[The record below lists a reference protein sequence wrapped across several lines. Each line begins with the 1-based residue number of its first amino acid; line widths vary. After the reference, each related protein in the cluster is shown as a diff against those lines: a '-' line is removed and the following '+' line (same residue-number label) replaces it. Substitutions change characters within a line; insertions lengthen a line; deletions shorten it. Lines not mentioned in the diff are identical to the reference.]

1 MPDEIPRRVRGR
13 RRGIWLLIAL
23 ACLVVVLVVVQGLA
37 GFYTN
42 FLWFHWTGLGTVWRT
57 VIATKVVLAAV
68 FIAAAFALASTS
80 FWLVDKIA
88 PRAMF
93 LAPEPSPDLVRRYQA
108 VVGPRVRL
116 VRNAVA
122 FLVALALGSGASAQW
137 QHWILFEHAVPF
149 GRLDPLFH
157 RDASFFVFRLPF
169 LAFLVD
175 WVLVAL
181 LVTVLLS
188 AVGHFLN
195 GAIRLQG
202 SPRIEP
208 RALAH
213 LSLLLGLMA
222 LVRAWAYYYVD
233 RFALD
238 LSSNGVVNGASYT
251 DVHVRLPAITLLS
264 VVALVAFILLTINV
278 YQRTWVLPLVAFGLW
293 AFLALIVGVLYPAL
307 VQALRVTPSQSTL
320 ELPYIQRNIAATQ
333 YAMGISHATVRQ
345 RSFPANQDLTATVL
359 KGYKQTLDDT
369 NLWDPNLVSPTF
381 NKYQDV
387 HSYYQLTAPLALDRY
402 RIGGQIEPVVLGARA
417 LNISSLPTQS
427 WVNTHLQFTH
437 GFGVVAAQA
446 NTATANGT
454 PAFVA
459 GDLPPTAKSSVLRLS
474 QAGVYY
480 APGQNQYVVVN
491 TRQSEVDYQAS
502 SGNRS
507 SNGAGSGGVPVGSLA
522 ARVAYA
528 IHLRDFNLLVSSDIT
543 SKSRIIPIANVR
555 TAVQMALPFLR
566 IDANPYAVVANGKL
580 YWMLDGYTT
589 TSYYPYAEPAST
601 GALPPGSGLKGSY
614 DYVRDAVKIVMN
626 AYSGK
631 IQAYAIDPGADPLIE
646 SYSRAFPG
654 LVRPISQM
662 NKTLRAH
669 LRYPQ
674 DLLMVQAAMY
684 GKYHVGADQAS
695 LFYSASAAWDLSE
708 TSTSIDGQPRNP
720 LQTNPDGSTA
730 SFRPIYELLQLPGE
744 QGETF
749 NALEPLVPYSQS
761 TNKVQTLKALL
772 VADSSYS
779 SYGRLESFVT
789 PASVSIPGPS
799 YANSEI
805 NSNTTVSKQI
815 TLLGQGGSV
824 VSLGAVQILPIADS
838 LLYVRPLY
846 LSSSQVDLP
855 TLADVVI
862 QYGDQVAMAPT
873 LDQALAKVFGA
884 QAGSGSGSGTG
895 SGGGSSSGSG
905 QSSSATIPAQV
916 RKYVASATSAY
927 AAAQAALA
935 KGDLGTYQSD
945 VEAAG
950 RDLAAV
956 QKLLDTTPAKTSS
969 SVKSSKITTSTT
981 GRVTGRPRSSSQ
993 PAVQSPQVPL
1003 PARSGTAA
1011 GQTNA

>member
-1 MPDEIPRRVRGR
+1 MIV
-13 RRGIWLLIAL
+13 L
-23 ACLVVVLVVVQGLA
+23 LVVVQGLA

-42 FLWFHWTGLGTVWRT
+42 FLWFHWSGLGTVWRT
-57 VIATKVVLAAV
+57 VIVTKVVLAAV
-68 FIAAAFALASTS
+68 FVAAAFVLLSTS

-93 LAPEPSPDLVRRYQA
+93 MAPEPSLDLVRRYQS
-108 VVGPRVRL
+108 VIGPRIRI
-116 VRNAVA
+116 VRNVVA

-149 GRLDPLFH
+149 GRVDPLFH

-169 LAFLVD
+169 LSFLVD

-181 LVTVLLS
+181 LVTLVLS
-188 AVGHFLN
+188 VVGHFLN

-264 VVALVAFILLTINV
+264 VVALVAFVLLIVNV

-293 AFLALIVGVLYPAL
+293 AFLAIVVGVIYPAL

-333 YAMGISHATVRQ
+333 FAMGITPSGVRQ
-345 RSFPANQDLTATVL
+345 RPFPANQDLTATVL
-359 KGYKQTLDDT
+359 KGYRQTLGDT

-387 HSYYQLTAPLALDRY
+387 HAYYQLTSPLALDRY
-402 RIGGQIEPVVLGARA
+402 RIDGRITPVVVGVRA
-417 LNISSLPTQS
+417 LSISSLPAQT

-437 GFGVVAAQA
+437 GYGVVAAQA
-446 NTATANGT
+446 NTATENGT
-454 PAFVA
+454 PAFLA
-459 GDLPPTAKSSVLRLS
+459 GNLPPSAKSPVLRLD
-474 QAGVYY
+474 QPGVYY
-480 APGQNQYVVVN
+480 APGQSGYVVVD
-491 TRQSEVDYQAS
+491 TRQSEVDYQAA
-502 SGNRS
+502 SGNQS
-507 SNGAGSGGVPVGSLA
+507 SNGAGSGGVPIGSLA
-522 ARVAYA
+522 ARVAFA
-528 IHLRDFNLLVSSDIT
+528 INLRDFNLLVSSDIT
-543 SKSRIIPIANVR
+543 ARSRIIPITSVR
-555 TAVQMALPFLR
+555 TAVEKALPFLR
-566 IDANPYAVVANGKL
+566 IDANPYPVVANGKL

-589 TSYYPYAEPAST
+589 TSYYPYAQPAAT
-601 GALPPGSGLKGSY
+601 GSLPQQSGLRGSY

-631 IQAYAIDPGADPLIE
+631 IQVYAVDARADPLIE

-654 LVRPISQM
+654 LIQPISRM
-662 NKTLRAH
+662 GTTLRTH

-761 TNKVQTLKALL
+761 ANKVQTLKALL
-772 VADSSYS
+772 VADSSYA
-779 SYGRLESFVT
+779 SYGKLEAFVT

-873 LDQALAKVFGA
+873 LDQALAKVFGS
-884 QAGSGSGSGTG
+884 QAGSASGS
-895 SGGGSSSGSG
+895 GSSSGSG
-905 QSSSATIPAQV
+905 ASSGSGPSGSAAIPAQV
-916 RKYVASATSAY
+916 RKDVSQATSEY
-927 AAAQAALA
+927 AAARAALA
-935 KGDLGTYQSD
+935 RGDLGAYQRD

-950 RDLAAV
+950 RDLAAAE
-956 QKLLDTTPAKTSS
+956 KLLQPTAPAGRSTSTGAGSRGTTGT
-969 SVKSSKITTSTT
+969 TTSTT
-981 GRVTGRPRSSSQ
+981 PTSTTSSLRGGTRSTKNLATLAPRAVTASTG
-993 PAVQSPQVPL
+993 AVSAQD
-1003 PARSGTAA
+1003 
-1011 GQTNA
+1011 NA

>member
-1 MPDEIPRRVRGR
+1 MRLPEDVPRRARGR
-13 RRGIWLLIAL
+13 RRGVWLLAL
-23 ACLVVVLVVVQGLA
+23 LVVLVVLLVVVQGLA

-42 FLWFHWTGLGTVWRT
+42 FLWFHWAGLGTVWRT
-57 VIATKVVLAAV
+57 VIATKVVLAVV
-68 FIAAAFALASTS
+68 FIAAAFALLSTS

-108 VVGPRVRL
+108 VIGPRIRI
-116 VRNAVA
+116 VRNVVA

-137 QHWILFEHAVPF
+137 QHWILFENAVPF
-149 GRLDPLFH
+149 GRVDPLFH

-169 LAFLVD
+169 LSFLVD

-181 LVTVLLS
+181 LVTLLLS

-195 GAIRLQG
+195 GSIRVQG
-202 SPRIEP
+202 APRIEP

-213 LSLLLGLMA
+213 LSLILGLMA

-238 LSSNGVVNGASYT
+238 LASNGVVNGANYT

-264 VVALVAFILLTINV
+264 VVALVAFVLLTINV

-293 AFLALIVGVLYPAL
+293 AFLAIVVGVVYPAL

-320 ELPYIQRNIAATQ
+320 ELPYIQRNISATQ
-333 YAMGISHATVRQ
+333 YAMGISRATVTQ
-345 RSFPANQDLTATVL
+345 RPFPANQDLTASVL
-359 KGYKQTLDDT
+359 KGYQQTLDDT

-387 HSYYQLTAPLALDRY
+387 HAYYQLTTPLALDRY
-402 RIGGQIEPVVLGARA
+402 RIAGRMTPVLVGVRA
-417 LNISSLPTQS
+417 LNISSLPTQT
-427 WVNTHLQFTH
+427 WINTHLQFTH
-437 GFGVVAAQA
+437 GFGIVAAQA
-446 NTATANGT
+446 NTATGNGT

-459 GDLPPTAKSSVLRLS
+459 GNLPPSSKSRVLRLT
-474 QAGVYY
+474 QPGVYY
-480 APGQNQYVVVN
+480 APGQSGYVVVD
-491 TRQSEVDYQAS
+491 TRQTEVDYQAA
-502 SGNRS
+502 SGNQS
-507 SNGAGSGGVPVGSLA
+507 SNGKGSGGVPVGSLA
-522 ARVAYA
+522 ARIAYA
-528 IHLRDFNLLVSSDIT
+528 INLRDFNLLVSSDIT
-543 SKSRIIPIANVR
+543 SRSRIIPITNVR
-555 TAVQMALPFLR
+555 TAVEKALPFLR
-566 IDANPYAVVANGKL
+566 IDANPYPVVANGKL

-589 TSYYPYAEPAST
+589 TSYFPYAQPAST
-601 GALPPGSGLKGSY
+601 GALPAGSGLAGSY

-631 IQAYAIDPGADPLIE
+631 IQVYAIDPAADPLIE

-654 LVRPISQM
+654 LIQPISRM
-662 NKTLRAH
+662 SKTLRTH

-674 DLLMVQAAMY
+674 DLLMVQSAMY
-684 GKYHVGADQAS
+684 GKYHVGANQAS
-695 LFYSASAAWDLSE
+695 LFYSASAAWELSE
-708 TSTSIDGQPRNP
+708 TSTSVDGQPRNP

-761 TNKVQTLKALL
+761 ANKVQTLKALL
-772 VADSSYS
+772 VADSTYS
-779 SYGRLESFVT
+779 SYGKLEAFVT
-789 PASVSIPGPS
+789 PPNVSIPGPS

-873 LDQALAKVFGA
+873 LNQALAKVFGSQSA
-884 QAGSGSGSGTG
+884 SGPPSGPGSGLPAPST
-895 SGGGSSSGSG
+895 
-905 QSSSATIPAQV
+905 SATIPAQV
-916 RKYVASATSAY
+916 RKYVADASSAY
-927 AAAQAALA
+927 ADAKAALA
-935 KGDLGTYQSD
+935 KGDLGAYQKD
-945 VEAAG
+945 VDAAG
-950 RDLAAV
+950 RDLQAA
-956 QKLLDTTPAKTSS
+956 QKLLSAG
-969 SVKSSKITTSTT
+969 SSK
-981 GRVTGRPRSSSQ
+981 V
-993 PAVQSPQVPL
+993 
-1003 PARSGTAA
+1003 SGTRSPRATTFSSRPVPTGSLSSRHLA
-1011 GQTNA
+1011 TLSPSGASTARKRAIAPEANA